1 MLRNYVRVNFLINY
15 LNEENTEKMK
25 LQMLKPLAE
34 MLGMTREQRLK
45 IGLEQDQGLLA
56 QFATFLMRS

>member
-1 MLRNYVRVNFLINY
+1 MTTFLINY

-34 MLGMTREQRLK
+34 MLGMTGEQRLK